1 MFRGFFYFLPFFL
14 YFWFPDKAAIHHSQR
29 VIDAINVSGA
39 LLIFLPP
46 YSPDLMPCEGV
57 IAQAKSWIKENDL
70 VWEQCDELEAM
81 IFEAFMQISDEDVLN
96 YIRHSEYV

>member
-1 MFRGFFYFLPFFL
+1 
-14 YFWFPDKAAIHHSQR
+14 
-29 VIDAINVSGA
+29 
-39 LLIFLPP
+39 
-46 YSPDLMPCEGV
+46 MPCEGV